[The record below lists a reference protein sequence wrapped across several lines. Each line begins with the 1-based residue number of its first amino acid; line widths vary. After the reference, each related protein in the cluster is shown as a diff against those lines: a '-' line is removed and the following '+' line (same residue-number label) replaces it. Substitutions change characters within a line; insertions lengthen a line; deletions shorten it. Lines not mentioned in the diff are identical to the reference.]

1 METRERIL
9 TAYADHLRE
18 HGAAPA
24 SVFKFSREL
33 GIEERTFFAEFPNF
47 DAVESTMW
55 RALVDRVVEAVTS
68 GAEWQGF
75 SARQRVLTFLFAF
88 TEESLA
94 WRSLLLLRVG
104 KCGPLARP
112 AHLRGLE
119 EGYKTFIRPVLDR
132 GRETGEIA
140 ARGALE
146 QAFPDAFYTHF
157 RAVVDFHLK
166 DASAGYERTDAFIEK
181 SVALAFDLLRTQAV
195 DSAFDFAKFV
205 LARPA

>member
-1 METRERIL
+1 MDTHQRIL
-9 TAYADHLRE
+9 TAYAEHLRE

-47 DAVESTMW
+47 DAAESALW
-55 RALVDRVVEAVTS
+55 RGLVDQVARAVTS
-68 GAEWQGF
+68 GSEWEGF
-75 SARQRVLTFLFAF
+75 SARQRLLTFLFAF

-94 WRSLLLLRVG
+94 WRSLLLLRIG
-104 KCGPLARP
+104 KCGPLTRP
-112 AHLRGLE
+112 AHLGGLE
-119 EGYKTFIRPVLDR
+119 EGFKEFIVPVLEH
-132 GRETGEIA
+132 GRSTGEIA
-140 ARGALE
+140 GRGALE
-146 QAFPDAFYTHF
+146 QAYPDAFFVHF
-157 RAVVDFHLK
+157 RAVIDFHLR

-195 DSAFDFAKFV
+195 DSAFDFAKFL